1 MKLTHRL
8 TILYVILSVAP
19 MLLAGY
25 LAYTTG
31 QKILIAEIHEHLQ
44 GATHHKIAAVN
55 FRIAD
60 SCRILESLANN
71 PLLIQHLPTIQTGQ
85 TVYPWPE
92 SYRTILTH
100 HLIPFLSGGHFDEL
114 FIMDPVTARIM
125 ISTNPRQ
132 EGKLRQFQPYFTE
145 GKHRTHVQNAYF
157 SMSLESATMVIG
169 TPVMDDSG
177 QLLAVMAGRLNMK
190 MLTDI
195 MRQDSPNGRVEDSF
209 LVNRFNF
216 FVTEPWFG
224 KDMALHQTLYNDVI
238 NSGLAGRNGVSQYVN
253 YRNQPVIGMVQ
264 WIPEREMC
272 MVTEI
277 SHSEAMTPIHRF
289 GQFIFQF
296 GLAMAIISAVLVW
309 LIARSLIFPIKQLV
323 AATARI
329 GSGELDIRIG
339 IRSRDEIGELAGAF
353 NRMTHQIQE
362 TLVHRDRLQEE
373 ISKRQET
380 ENSLRSSE
388 ERHRDLLAGT
398 TDLVLLKDN
407 LLRYRLVN
415 PAVGEFF
422 RHPAEFLIG
431 KTDAELMSVDVAEQC
446 RKSDE
451 QAIREHHLVIGQ
463 EVIGDQIFE
472 TRKFPVRMPDGTM
485 GVGTFIR
492 DVTQNVH
499 HADRIVQLNLVL
511 RALRD
516 LGKVFLLSK
525 TEETLIHD
533 TCDQLISHRR
543 YQGASII
550 LLSETGIPRLWAASG
565 VGEAFEPLAE
575 WLKQG
580 HLPPCCELVF
590 TKREARLIPDKS
602 VTCSFCPIATD
613 CLSRQTYCLPLIYN
627 DRIHGSLSITVGLD
641 SDIDDEE
648 KFLLEMAA
656 GDLAYAVHNLRL
668 EQEARLAEGARQ
680 KTLAQMQQVQKMEAL
695 GTLAGGI
702 AHDFNNILGII
713 VGYAELAGWQLNG
726 ESPLRNHLNEILTAC
741 QRARDLIAQI
751 LTFSRKSGASR
762 HPVQVHLIIREV
774 LRMLRAS
781 LPSTIDIRSRIDSK
795 AVVNADPAQIHQ
807 ILMNLCTNAS
817 HAMQDHGGEL
827 LVELTENRLTPDDL
841 PQHVGLKS
849 GLHICLV
856 IQDTGHG
863 IDPDIIDR
871 IFDPFFTTK
880 EQGVGT
886 GLGLS
891 VVHGIVTSLGGEIRV
906 SSNPDTGARFQ
917 MLIPASQPAVEAKT
931 VSDDPLPMGNETIL
945 LVDDET
951 LLIRSLGQILTWL
964 GYQVSSHTDSHEA
977 LATFMSRM
985 KTSPFD
991 LVITDMTMP
1000 KMDGLELIRRIRSLK
1015 PEMPVLLCTGNSE
1028 KLTPDVLRRINIQ
1041 GLVMKPVTMNDLA
1054 HQIRNA
1060 LKPGQTV

>member
-19 MLLAGY
+19 MLLTGY

-44 GATHHKIAAVN
+44 DAAHHKIAAVN

-71 PLLIQHLPTIQTGQ
+71 PLLIQQLPAIQTGQ
-85 TVYPWPE
+85 TAYPWPE
-92 SYRTILTH
+92 SYRSILTH
-100 HLIPFLSGGHFDEL
+100 HLIPFLSGGHFDEF
-114 FIMDPVTARIM
+114 FIMDPLTSRIL
-125 ISTNPRQ
+125 ISTDPRQ
-132 EGKLRQFQPYFTE
+132 EGKLRQFQPYFSE
-145 GKHRTHVQNAYF
+145 GKHHTHVQNAYF
-157 SMSLESATMVIG
+157 SMSLEAATMVVA
-169 TPVMDDSG
+169 TPVMDYSG

-195 MRQDSPNGRVEDSF
+195 MRQDSPNGRVEDTY

-238 NSGLAGRNGVSQYVN
+238 NSGLAGQNGISQYRN
-253 YRNQPVIGMVQ
+253 YRNELVIGMVQ

-272 MVTEI
+272 LVTEI

-289 GQFIFQF
+289 GQFIFQLA
-296 GLAMAIISAVLVW
+296 LAMAIISAVLVW
-309 LIARSLIFPIKQLV
+309 LIARTLVFPIKQLV
-323 AATARI
+323 EATVRI
-329 GSGELDIRIG
+329 GSGELDTRIG
-339 IRSRDEIGELAGAF
+339 VRSRDEIGELAGAF
-353 NRMTHQIQE
+353 NRMAHQLQE
-362 TLVHRDRLQEE
+362 ILVHRDRLQEE
-373 ISKRQET
+373 VSKRQET

-388 ERHRDLLAGT
+388 ERHRALLAGT

-422 RHPAEFLIG
+422 KHPIEFLIG
-431 KTDAELMSVDVAEQC
+431 KTDADLLPADAAKQC
-446 RKSDE
+446 RKTDE
-451 QAIREHHLVIGQ
+451 QAIRKQSLVISQ
-463 EVIGDQIFE
+463 ETIGDQIFE
-472 TRKFPVRMPDGTM
+472 ARKFPVRMPDGTT

-492 DVTQNVH
+492 DVTENIH
-499 HADRIVQLNLVL
+499 NANRIVQLNLVL

-550 LLSETGIPRLWAASG
+550 LLSETGTPRLWSASG
-565 VGEAFEPLAE
+565 VGDAFEPLAE

-590 TKREARLIPDKS
+590 SRREARVIPDKS
-602 VTCSFCPIATD
+602 ITCRECPIVTD
-613 CLSRQTYCLPLIYN
+613 CQDRQTYCLPLIYN
-627 DRIHGSLSITVGLD
+627 DRIHGSLSITVDLD

-648 KFLLEMAA
+648 KFLLEMAV
-656 GDLAYAVHNLRL
+656 GDLAYAVYNLRL
-668 EQEARLAEGARQ
+668 EQEARLAEDARQ
-680 KTLAQMQQVQKMEAL
+680 KTMAQMQQVQKMEAL

-713 VGYAELAGWQLNG
+713 VGYAELAGWQLKG
-726 ESPLRNHLNEILTAC
+726 ESPLRANLGEILTAC

-751 LTFSRKSGASR
+751 LTFSRKCDVSR

-817 HAMQDHGGEL
+817 HAMQDH
-827 LVELTENRLTPDDL
+827 
-841 PQHVGLKS
+841 
-849 GLHICLV
+849 
-856 IQDTGHG
+856 
-863 IDPDIIDR
+863 
-871 IFDPFFTTK
+871 
-880 EQGVGT
+880 
-886 GLGLS
+886 
-891 VVHGIVTSLGGEIRV
+891 
-906 SSNPDTGARFQ
+906 
-917 MLIPASQPAVEAKT
+917 
-931 VSDDPLPMGNETIL
+931 
-945 LVDDET
+945 
-951 LLIRSLGQILTWL
+951 
-964 GYQVSSHTDSHEA
+964 
-977 LATFMSRM
+977 
-985 KTSPFD
+985 
-991 LVITDMTMP
+991 
-1000 KMDGLELIRRIRSLK
+1000 
-1015 PEMPVLLCTGNSE
+1015 
-1028 KLTPDVLRRINIQ
+1028 
-1041 GLVMKPVTMNDLA
+1041 
-1054 HQIRNA
+1054 
-1060 LKPGQTV
+1060 